1 MVILAYEVY
10 DSSCDRTQRGF
21 KREFDNI
28 QKVEHWKLE
37 QSKHPFLHIQNC
49 SVMRVLKNKSFTY

>member
-10 DSSCDRTQRGF
+10 DSSCDRTHRGF
-21 KREFDNI
+21 KKELDNV

-37 QSKHPFLHIQNC
+37 QSKHPFLRIQNC
-49 SVMRVLKNKSFTY
+49 SVIRVFKNRSVTY